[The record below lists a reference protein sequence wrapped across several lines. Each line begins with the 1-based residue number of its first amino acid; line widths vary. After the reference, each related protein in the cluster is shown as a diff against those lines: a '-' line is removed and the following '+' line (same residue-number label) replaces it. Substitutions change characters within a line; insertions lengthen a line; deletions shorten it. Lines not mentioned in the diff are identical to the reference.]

1 MVFNYTLSKKE
12 FFDFHKKY
20 ISDSI
25 KCNKYFI
32 KNMIGLLIIYC
43 IMYILVWKELKISII
58 IGFTGSSIIFS
69 IFRGKFFLNYLKKKE
84 LKDFYSYSNLAY
96 LFTRTNLKFDE
107 IGISLDTIRSN
118 KTIKWKYIKDFYIV
132 DKNVIIRSFSDYN
145 ILIPASAINSNDDLQ
160 NLIKIFKENSSK
172 YPQYSYPKD
181 IEFI

>member
-1 MVFNYTLSKKE
+1 M
-12 FFDFHKKY
+12 
-20 ISDSI
+20 
-25 KCNKYFI
+25 
-32 KNMIGLLIIYC
+32 
-43 IMYILVWKELKISII
+43 
-58 IGFTGSSIIFS
+58 
-69 IFRGKFFLNYLKKKE
+69 NYLKKKE

>member
-58 IGFTGSSIIFS
+58 IGFTGSSIIFQYL
-69 IFRGKFFLNYLKKKE
+69 GGNFF
-84 LKDFYSYSNLAY
+84 
-96 LFTRTNLKFDE
+96 
-107 IGISLDTIRSN
+107 
-118 KTIKWKYIKDFYIV
+118 
-132 DKNVIIRSFSDYN
+132 
-145 ILIPASAINSNDDLQ
+145 
-160 NLIKIFKENSSK
+160 
-172 YPQYSYPKD
+172 
-181 IEFI
+181 